1 MVFVV
6 QFVAAQESGANPKT
20 GTNSRS
26 GGRTAGASALD
37 APIGRIGN
45 AEIDATRKKRGRMTE
60 LAGKNVL
67 ITGAASGIGRLMAI
81 KIAARRAR
89 LILWDVDEDGLNGL
103 RAELAAQGVD
113 VRTYTC
119 DLAQRGAIQDT
130 AARVLQECGLVDV
143 LINNAGI
150 VNGMSLLDSSDVE
163 IERTFRVNTLALF
176 STTRA
181 FLPGMLERRAGHVVN
196 IASAAGLAGV
206 PRLADYSASKFAVVG
221 FDESLRLELR
231 RQRSKVLTT
240 IVCPFYI
247 DTGMFRGAKTRFS
260 WLLPILAPDYVAER
274 IVRAIEANRRRLLM
288 PRFVVAALFVRTL
301 PPNASDP
308 VLDFFGITHSM
319 DEFTG
324 RGPR

>member
-1 MVFVV
+1 
-6 QFVAAQESGANPKT
+6 
-20 GTNSRS
+20 
-26 GGRTAGASALD
+26 
-37 APIGRIGN
+37 
-45 AEIDATRKKRGRMTE
+45 MTE
-60 LAGKNVL
+60 LVGKNVL

-81 KIAARRAR
+81 KIAARGGR
-89 LILWDVDEDGLNGL
+89 LILWDLSAQRLEGL
-103 RAELAAQGVD
+103 RAELVAQGAAVQA
-113 VRTYTC
+113 YGC
-119 DLAQRGAIQDT
+119 DLAQRDAIQAT
-130 AARVLQECGLVDV
+130 AARVLQDCGPVDV

-150 VNGMSLLDSSDVE
+150 VNGKSLLDSSDDE

-181 FLPGMLERRAGHVVN
+181 FLPGMLERGAGHVVN

-231 RQRSKVLTT
+231 RQRSEVVTT

-260 WLLPILAPDYVAER
+260 WLLPILEPDDVAGR
-274 IVRAIEANRRRLLM
+274 IVRAIEADRRRLLM
-288 PRFVVAALFVRTL
+288 PRFVLAALLVRAL
-301 PPNASDP
+301 PPRVFD
-308 VLDFFGITHSM
+308 VLMAFFGITRSM

-324 RGPR
+324 RT